1 MLCYI
6 RKCVAV
12 LLLSIPPSLAAPP
25 GSWLNV
31 PFVKQP
37 RNGCGAAS
45 IAMVM
50 QYWQRQQGQPAS
62 VDSDAERI
70 QQALY
75 SRKAHGIYASD
86 LQRYFQEHGFR
97 VFAVHGEWS
106 DLARNLEKG
115 RPLIVA
121 LKPTTGDAAL
131 HYVVVVGLDGEGSIV
146 LVNDPAQRKLL
157 KQARSDFERE
167 WKGAGNWTLLAIPRE
182 SS

>member
-1 MLCYI
+1 MLCDI

-12 LLLSIPPSLAAPP
+12 LLLSSPPSLAGPP
-25 GSWLNV
+25 GSWLDV

-50 QYWQRQQGQPAS
+50 QYWQRQNGQPAS
-62 VDSDAERI
+62 ADSDVERI

-75 SRKAHGIYASD
+75 SGKAHGIYTSD

-97 VFAVHGEWS
+97 VFAVQGEWD
-106 DLARNLEKG
+106 DLAQNLERG

-121 LKPTTGDAAL
+121 LKPRAGDAAL
-131 HYVVVVGLDGEGSIV
+131 HYVVVVGLDGGGRSIV

-157 KQARSDFERE
+157 KQERSDFERE
-167 WKGAGNWTLLAIPRE
+167 WKGAGNWTLLAIPR
-182 SS
+182 